1 MQRNPAWGCMA
12 GPLSPPDLRHWTA
25 VIAGPPDS
33 PYEDG
38 LFALQLEY
46 PPEFPYKPPKAT
58 FLTQVYHP
66 NISAVGDVSV
76 DILSH
81 NWSPALMPVEKQLV
95 SIQSLLSDP
104 NPDDPL
110 RPEIA
115 RVYKTDRLQYE
126 ATAREWTRL
135 YAM

>member
-1 MQRNPAWGCMA
+1 MI
-12 GPLSPPDLRHWTA
+12 WTA
-25 VIAGPPDS
+25 VITGPADS

-46 PPEFPYKPPKAT
+46 PPEFPFKPPKAT

-66 NISAVGDVSV
+66 NISARGVVSV
-76 DILSH
+76 DILS
-81 NWSPALMPVEKQLV
+81 NQWPPVLQMFGKLLM